1 MCLAIP
7 GKVIELRAGGKK
19 VLVLQ
24 SKTIFPKAFFPNE
37 KKALI
42 EQPGVQREVFNAINA
57 KKGEFVLVQQGF
69 AVERISEKEARE
81 ALEVFADG

>member
-7 GKVIELRAGGKK
+7 ARVVELRQGG
-19 VLVLQ
+19 
-24 SKTIFPKAFFPNE
+24 

-42 EQPGVQREVFNAINA
+42 EQPGVQREVFNNVINV

-69 AVERISEKEARE
+69 IVERLGEKEARE
-81 ALEVFADG
+81 TLETFLLEMEFRL

>member
-7 GKVIELRAGGKK
+7 GKVIELREKGKK
-19 VLVLQ
+19 V
-24 SKTIFPKAFFPNE
+24 
-37 KKALI
+37 LI